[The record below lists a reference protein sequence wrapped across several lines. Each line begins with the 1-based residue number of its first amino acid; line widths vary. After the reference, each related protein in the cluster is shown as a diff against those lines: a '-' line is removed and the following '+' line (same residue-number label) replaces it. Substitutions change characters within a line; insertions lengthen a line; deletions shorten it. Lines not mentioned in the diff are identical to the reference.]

1 MIGNLRSYDRPGAGD
16 DPIVNSLEAYADPGS
31 LPATQAGRLARLL
44 GLGDAARVDDVS
56 LARRIR
62 AGLPTSVI
70 SALEQILGARRATG
84 RLASEATLRRHKRRR
99 TPLSRRHSERAY
111 ELGRVVDA
119 VARAYRGDVAR
130 IEAFLTRP
138 HPLLD
143 GESPLDMAT
152 SCSAGADS
160 VLRLVRRAEAGV
172 AV

>member
-1 MIGNLRSYDRPGAGD
+1 MNA
-16 DPIVNSLEAYADPGS
+16 LEAYADPGS
-31 LPATQAGRLARLL
+31 LPATEAGRLARLL
-44 GLGDAARVDDVS
+44 ALGDASLDDVT
-56 LARRIR
+56 LARRVR
-62 AGLPTSVI
+62 AGLPMSAI
-70 SALEQILGARRATG
+70 SALQQILGARRTAG
-84 RLASEATLRRHKRRR
+84 RLASEATLRRHRSKRTR
-99 TPLSRRHSERAY
+99 LSRRHSERAY

-119 VARAYRGDVAR
+119 VARAYRGDIER

-160 VLRLVRRAEAGV
+160 VLKLVRRAEAGV

>member
-1 MIGNLRSYDRPGAGD
+1 MNVPGQRGESV
-16 DPIVNSLEAYADPGS
+16 VNALEAYTDPGS
-31 LPATQAGRLARLL
+31 LPATEAGRLAQLL
-44 GLGDAARVDDVS
+44 KLGDAERLDDVA
-56 LARRIR
+56 LARRVR
-62 AGLPTSVI
+62 AGLPMSSV
-70 SALEQILGARRATG
+70 SALEKILGARLTAG
-84 RLASEATLRRHKRRR
+84 RLASEATLRRHRRRR
-99 TPLSRRHSERAY
+99 TPLSRSHSERAY

-119 VARAYRGDVAR
+119 VARAFRGDVTR

-160 VLRLVRRAEAGV
+160 VLNLVRRAEAGV